1 MGTPGM
7 DIRAILMGLAFAV
20 MWSSA
25 FTSAR
30 IIVADASPLAA
41 LTLPSTTSAGAVR
54 GFSCDRCPVPKFQG
68 KEFYLPFCTEDEEGN
83 KVTHPN
89 VCEAICV
96 EKAKFSKGKDDY

>member
-1 MGTPGM
+1 MSSNAVEVHQIPEMGPF
-7 DIRAILMGLAFAV
+7 LAVLA
-20 MWSSA
+20 A
-25 FTSAR
+25 
-30 IIVADASPLAA
+30 LAA